1 MSNPKKPIRQ
11 NLADEYVDA
20 DKRRDDALRNALNTP
35 AQPKIKK
42 KTKKVKKKT

>member
-1 MSNPKKPIRQ
+1 MTKKKTT
-11 NLADEYVDA
+11 NEYPDA

-42 KTKKVKKKT
+42 KAKKKKNHKP